1 MVGIYE
7 LYVVFHLVEHIRC
20 VRKLLKPI
28 SGALSLNMKH
38 PEEARFDV
46 GDGATITNVLR
57 AIAGGVAA
65 RLFLFYRRFW
75 LDSFRGER
83 MLVQI
88 CNQITFIFISKL
100 ICIGEGG

>member
-46 GDGATITNVLR
+46 GNYYECFTGNRRRRGGEVVFILSAFLVGFIQGRKDVGTNLQSNY
-57 AIAGGVAA
+57 
-65 RLFLFYRRFW
+65 FYIYI
-75 LDSFRGER
+75 EIN
-83 MLVQI
+83 MY
-88 CNQITFIFISKL
+88 
-100 ICIGEGG
+100 